1 MMGAQS
7 QKTAERLIKKS
18 NRDNIEKLRNV
29 EKLIDTLTI
38 VQRVPLTN
46 QIFLESKNIVIL

>member
-1 MMGAQS
+1 MGAQS

-38 VQRVPLTN
+38 VQGVPLTN